1 MSFGM
6 GGPNATRVTGSTG
19 RIQGGFQLGMQ
30 YPNPFFDVAHTYL
43 PRSVRD
49 MFRWCRYYFLT
60 SPLINAAVFKLSEYP
75 VTDVVIQHP
84 NEETRQKWLKF
95 LNKTLRI
102 RFKQIEGGLD
112 YQVYGNSLF
121 SVSFPFIKYL
131 TCIECKVCDT
141 ATNLRPHWQITNYQF
156 RLTCP
161 KCKQVANAKVQDK
174 FIRNPAGIRLLRWN
188 PEDVETS
195 YNDITGD
202 QVYYYNLPASVKN
215 DIVLGRKEVI
225 EKIPQLYLQSV
236 AEQKSIVFQRDGIF
250 HMKRPTL
257 AQVDRGWGTPPM
269 LPLLKDLFQLQV
281 LRKAQE
287 TICLEH
293 ILPLRVMFP
302 QAGSGSADPYCVSPD
317 TLVETVGG
325 LQPASEVRTGD
336 FLRSHMG
343 AWRRV
348 EAVKS
353 RSVRADEK
361 VFRVKA
367 ASLAAFPF
375 EASEDHPLLAVRR
388 SHRHRGRQV
397 WVDPEFI
404 PVESL
409 AVGDYVAYPCG
420 RTVSN
425 IASLDLA
432 NYVDRGATDRYV
444 YRRLSQGAAEAY
456 EWLEENA
463 DPAFG
468 SGERMALLA
477 EKGWLERDFV
487 NAQAMRYEGKIE
499 RVDRFVPLGRELATL
514 VGYFLAEGC
523 ARNSL
528 PNFAL
533 HANEGWIGD
542 EIEAAASKLGFHGTS
557 RYHRPEQNGLYVEVQ
572 DVLLGEF
579 LVGLCGKGFAGK
591 RIPQEFSEASDA
603 VVLRMLQCLFAG
615 DGCDFRTAT
624 NRVALKLANPSM
636 LLEARRILL
645 SFGVIGGT
653 VREDPTE
660 TSLFR
665 TPAFHLNYNGPQAEA
680 MRTLL
685 STNAPLPQP
694 IGDVSSGVIRN
705 GYVLLRIASMEE
717 VKVPTVIGFQMHG
730 DKSFCVAGVATHN
743 TSIDLGAWKDQ
754 VAQEVSRWKLDRN
767 YIPILPLPIGNQTIG
782 GDGRAMMLT
791 GEIESASGTI
801 LAGLGVPKEFLFGGL
816 TWSGGNASMRLL
828 ENSLLRYME
837 GQCDLLNWVIQQV
850 ASFMEWPLVE
860 ASFKPFKMADD
871 LQRKSFDLQLNQMG
885 KLSDTTLMAGSDY
898 DAAKENSI
906 METEAKASLKAQR
919 AKQISQAEIQ
929 GEVMLITSKYQAKAQ
944 AAMQPPAAAAPAP
957 GEPGA
962 ADPTGGGTPG
972 GQEAPP
978 EAPPAEG
985 GPPTPQPGQPPEDGA
1000 DPLQQM
1006 QSPLG
1011 MEQRGGGVDILMV
1024 AQTYARAIKDM
1035 PPDAQAKWLANLE
1048 STSPDLVSLVQKSL
1062 ASMGVTPGP
1071 VAGGVDTRPMPEM
1084 LPPRRA
1090 G

>member
-1 MSFGM
+1 MSFGQ
-6 GGPNATRVTGSTG
+6 GGPNATRVMGSTG

-49 MFRWCRYYFLT
+49 MFRWCRYYFMT
-60 SPLINAAVFKLSEYP
+60 SSLINAATFKLSEYP

-84 NEETRQKWLKF
+84 HEDTRQKWLKF

-102 RFKQIEGGLD
+102 RFSQIEGGLD
-112 YQVYGNSLF
+112 YNVYGNALF

-131 TCIECKVCDT
+131 TCAECKVCDT

-257 AQVDRGWGTPPM
+257 AQMDRGWGTPPL
-269 LPLLKDLFQLQV
+269 LPILKDLFQLQV
-281 LRKAQE
+281 LKKAQE

-302 QAGSGSADPYCVSPD
+302 QAGSGSADPY
-317 TLVETVGG
+317 
-325 LQPASEVRTGD
+325 
-336 FLRSHMG
+336 
-343 AWRRV
+343 
-348 EAVKS
+348 
-353 RSVRADEK
+353 
-361 VFRVKA
+361 
-367 ASLAAFPF
+367 
-375 EASEDHPLLAVRR
+375 
-388 SHRHRGRQV
+388 
-397 WVDPEFI
+397 
-404 PVESL
+404 
-409 AVGDYVAYPCG
+409 
-420 RTVSN
+420 
-425 IASLDLA
+425 
-432 NYVDRGATDRYV
+432 
-444 YRRLSQGAAEAY
+444 
-456 EWLEENA
+456 
-463 DPAFG
+463 
-468 SGERMALLA
+468 
-477 EKGWLERDFV
+477 
-487 NAQAMRYEGKIE
+487 
-499 RVDRFVPLGRELATL
+499 
-514 VGYFLAEGC
+514 
-523 ARNSL
+523 
-528 PNFAL
+528 
-533 HANEGWIGD
+533 
-542 EIEAAASKLGFHGTS
+542 
-557 RYHRPEQNGLYVEVQ
+557 
-572 DVLLGEF
+572 
-579 LVGLCGKGFAGK
+579 
-591 RIPQEFSEASDA
+591 
-603 VVLRMLQCLFAG
+603 
-615 DGCDFRTAT
+615 
-624 NRVALKLANPSM
+624 
-636 LLEARRILL
+636 
-645 SFGVIGGT
+645 
-653 VREDPTE
+653 
-660 TSLFR
+660 
-665 TPAFHLNYNGPQAEA
+665 
-680 MRTLL
+680 
-685 STNAPLPQP
+685 
-694 IGDVSSGVIRN
+694 
-705 GYVLLRIASMEE
+705 
-717 VKVPTVIGFQMHG
+717 
-730 DKSFCVAGVATHN
+730 

-791 GEIESASGTI
+791 GEIESSSSTI

-871 LQRKSFDLQLNQMG
+871 LQRKSFDMQLNQAG

-898 DAAKENSI
+898 DAAKENAI

-919 AKQISQAEIQ
+919 AKQIAQAEIQ

-944 AAMQPPAAAAPAP
+944 AAMQPPAAAPPAP

-962 ADPTGGGTPG
+962 ADPAGGGTPG
-972 GQEAPP
+972 GQEAAP
-978 EAPPAEG
+978 EAPPGA
-985 GPPTPQPGQPPEDGA
+985 PPPEQGAPPAPPQPGQPPAPAQDGS
-1000 DPLQQM
+1000 DPMQQM

-1035 PPDAQAKWLANLE
+1035 PPAAQAKWLANLE
-1048 STSPDLVSLVQKSL
+1048 STSPDLVALVQKSL
-1062 ASMGVTPGP
+1062 VSMGVTPGP
-1071 VAGGVDTRPMPEM
+1071 VEAGVDMRVLPEV

-1090 G
+1090 SG